1 MSAREKRALVTLIR
15 HGDQALDDAIT
26 DGMLAGMEIQRQ
38 RVPPAWTRHSPDYW
52 EASIT
57 LARYRYAARHRMP
70 KALRAAGKILLMLYG
85 SACYA
90 ATVAW
95 RAIQRRGS
103 P

>member
-1 MSAREKRALVTLIR
+1 MSAERRALVTLIR

-26 DGMLAGMEIQRQ
+26 DGMIAGMEIQRQ

-52 EASIT
+52 EASIA

-95 RAIQRRGS
+95 RAIKGRGS